1 MHVAP
6 PIVKASE
13 RLLLDIEQAVRG
25 FAHYHKH
32 SLGVSLRAQAFGVA
46 HLANRAW
53 RQRSLQAE
61 RVEQLVWA
69 VDDIKIS
76 LQLGSQLRA
85 FASLAQYEALAR
97 VARDLGKQ
105 VGGWHR
111 QLHPKG
117 QNAPAGAP
125 GQRAQI
131 LSTRAASHEGA
142 RS

>member
-6 PIVKASE
+6 PIVRTAE
-13 RLLLDIEQAVRG
+13 RLLLDIEKAVRR
-25 FAHYHKH
+25 FPRYHKFTFG
-32 SLGVSLRAQAFGVA
+32 STLRNQAFAVA
-46 HLANRAW
+46 QLANRAW
-53 RQRSLQAE
+53 RQRSKQAA

-69 VDDIKIS
+69 VDDIKIA

-85 FASLAQYEALAR
+85 FASLAQYEAVAR

-117 QNAPAGAP
+117 QNAPAVAP
-125 GQRAQI
+125 DQRAQI
-131 LSTRAASHEGA
+131 LSTRAASDEGA
-142 RS
+142 M